1 MLELYSKKN
10 SRVMRPLQC
19 SYIKLD
25 KVDDEKNGILVKR
38 SVFKEF
44 DFSLGFSNIHYAD
57 FGLSN
62 ILAVGATHLLR
73 PCMMKNLDFS
83 GSANAFDTLYQKLVN
98 DESSKQTSE
107 K

>member
-1 MLELYSKKN
+1 MH
-10 SRVMRPLQC
+10 PIQC

-25 KVDDEKNGILVKR
+25 KVDDEKNGTLVKR

-44 DFSLGFSNIHYAD
+44 DFSLCFSNIHYAD

-62 ILAVGATHLLR
+62 ILAVGATNLLR
-73 PCMMKNLDFS
+73 PCMMKNLDVS
-83 GSANAFDTLYQKLVN
+83 GSANAFDTLYQNLVN
-98 DESSKQTSE
+98 NETASQTSE